1 MSEMKCA
8 LFTSLPDKRIREV
21 SRVFRDFN
29 KLSK

>member
-1 MSEMKCA
+1 MKNI

-21 SRVFRDFN
+21 NRVFRDFN